1 MTPTLLIRSAMLLV
15 PEASPLRTQNV
26 EMRRSRTHGRPC
38 WFFSQHIQAQGTD
51 CYEHVGWKPHQQT
64 LTPRLKPKTLRCV
77 VPHLSLSE
85 KGAQFAPFSF
95 NCQTRYG
102 AFDAFPSTV
111 QCSLFIS
118 QQYHSTNTDA
128 KYQKILQTIA
138 YIFAYILHIFLH
150 VLHILTIL
158 CNNLQ
163 YLFKY
168 FATIVKL
175 SLNIANILQNIV
187 KYCKIFNR

>member
-85 KGAQFAPFSF
+85 KG
-95 NCQTRYG
+95 RILRR
-102 AFDAFPSTV
+102 FPSTATHATV
-111 QCSLFIS
+111 HSMLSQARCKALSSFPRKVILRTRMTLCLFLKGNRQFSLNFQKTVS
-118 QQYHSTNTDA
+118 KKTD
-128 KYQKILQTIA
+128 
-138 YIFAYILHIFLH
+138 IFSIFLH
-150 VLHILTIL
+150 
-158 CNNLQ
+158 
-163 YLFKY
+163 K
-168 FATIVKL
+168 
-175 SLNIANILQNIV
+175 SIAHDLPMI
-187 KYCKIFNR
+187 CP